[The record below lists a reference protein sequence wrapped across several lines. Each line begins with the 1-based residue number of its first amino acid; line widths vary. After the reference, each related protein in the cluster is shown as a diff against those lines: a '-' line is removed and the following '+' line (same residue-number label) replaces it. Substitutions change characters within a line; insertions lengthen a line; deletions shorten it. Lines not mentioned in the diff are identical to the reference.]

1 MAAKTP
7 NYLSIFDSLT
17 ADRLEKFRKN
27 NLLTYSDHETIQ
39 RYFYNIE
46 ISSEINKAIH
56 ILEVVLRNQISKE
69 WNASLGVTNWPMSK
83 QGIALGG
90 KYQTMHDKIDQA
102 MARVGSSAKN
112 GQVIAELSLGFWIH
126 LFDSKFDV
134 KNIKLIKGIFPH
146 RSQWNKSLTVEIKNI
161 RKDLGY
167 IADLRNRIA
176 HHEPIFHQRDLNQKY
191 DLILC
196 YISEI
201 NPSCLDLVNHTAYKN
216 WRANGWQNITFP
228 FP

>member
-1 MAAKTP
+1 MAEKIP
-7 NYLSIFDSLT
+7 NYPSIFDSLT

-27 NLLTYSDHETIQ
+27 GPLTYSDHETIQ

-69 WNASLGVTNWPMSK
+69 WNAFLVVTNWPMSK

-102 MARVGSSAKN
+102 VARIGGSAKN

-134 KNIKLIKGIFPH
+134 KNIKLIKGIFPY
-146 RSQWNKSLTVEIKNI
+146 RSEWNKALTVEIKNI
-161 RKDLGY
+161 RIDLGT
-167 IADLRNRIA
+167 IANLRNRIA

-191 DLILC
+191 DLILR

-201 NPSCLDLVNHTAYKN
+201 NPSCLDLVEHTAYT
-216 WRANGWQNITFP
+216 RLRTNGWQNILFP